1 MEILK
6 ALQTFGLSEKEA
18 KVYLAGLELGT
29 ATASDISIKSNQPRT
44 LVYDL
49 LEKLIELGLT
59 SYAIQNSKK
68 HFTMANPNELSK
80 ILEEKQ
86 NIIQETLPDLE
97 KLYKVP
103 GTKRPAVEIYE
114 GKEGLK
120 TLMNDMLKL
129 KIKELLAYGSSRSF
143 FEVDPFFIEHWHNQR
158 IKQKM
163 GIRVIYNETEQ
174 TKKRIGEYKESLGL
188 TKYKFLPIKVESPTP
203 TLIYKNKLVFLNL
216 IKKEPFAVMIENE
229 AMANNYRKYFEELWK
244 IAKT

>member
-6 ALQTFGLSEKEA
+6 ALQAFGLSEKEA

-49 LEKLIELGLT
+49 LEKLIGLGLT
-59 SYAIQNSKK
+59 SYAIKSSKK
-68 HFTMANPNELSK
+68 YFTMANPNELSK

-86 NIIQETLPDLE
+86 SMIRGALPDLE
-97 KLYKVP
+97 KLYKIP
-103 GTKRPAVEIYE
+103 GTKRPLVEIYE

-120 TLMNDMLKL
+120 TLMNDILKL
-129 KIKELLAYGSSRSF
+129 DIQELLAYGSSRSF
-143 FEVDPFFIEHWHNQR
+143 FEVDPFFIELWHKQR
-158 IKQKM
+158 IKQKIA
-163 GIRVIYNETEQ
+163 IRVIYNETEQ
-174 TKKRIGEYKESLGL
+174 TKKRIKKHKGSLNI
-188 TKYKFLPIKVESPTP
+188 TRYKFLPIKVESPTP

-216 IKKEPFAVMIENE
+216 VKEEPFAVMIENK

-244 IAKT
+244 VAKR